1 MSRIHGEKRKYS
13 TRRHKAID
21 GKVYRVKTR
30 ADGSLRLKLVDTQVK
45 PTRLTTSE
53 LLASLI
59 KDTNEAK

>member
-30 ADGSLRLKLVDTQVK
+30 ANGSLRLKLVDTQVK
-45 PTRLTTSE
+45 PTRVSTSE

-59 KDTNEAK
+59 KESDQ